1 MEEVRVMVNED
12 LGNYIWRGGKKI
24 NLEKT
29 ENTFT
34 TILFKSSDMEILKP
48 KVKSAKLLHGNVA
61 ELTVEPTERDKLM
74 DEIRSE
80 NQMIVHHEYL
90 AKDSPST
97 KYTLTDTIIVKF
109 KPEYLDHIME
119 IIDEYGLVIQKQY
132 TPEKYLLKV
141 TSAAKKNPVKVA
153 NKLMADGKVEYAD
166 VNMITKFMRM
176 YIPDDSLFKDQ
187 WHLSTST
194 PAADIKDVADI
205 SASEA
210 WELTRG
216 KREIVVAV
224 FDDGF
229 DLEHPDFIGD
239 GKIIS
244 PKDYV
249 DGDIRPFPGSRDF
262 HGTPCAGVAIAEEN
276 GIGCVGAAPGCAFMP
291 VRFDLN
297 NSSDDELITIFE
309 YISKNANI
317 VSCSWGS
324 IPGNYPLNTL
334 LYEKISE
341 LAAIGGKNGNGLVI
355 VFAAGNQNAPLN
367 LTVDKPIEFGLRENG
382 RLVRRKVSGEIVNGF
397 AAHPD
402 VIAVAACTSLNKKA
416 AYSNWGKEIS
426 IASPSDNFHPITLSR
441 LKGRGITTTDN
452 EIHGSGFAD
461 GSEYTSGF
469 GGTSSA
475 TPLVA
480 GVAGLVLSVNPEL
493 TPNQVKEILQNT
505 ADKIEDTSKDIILGT
520 NKGTYGENG
529 HSEWFGYGK
538 VNAFRAVLETF
549 KKEEGWSTNT
559 IEKGV
564 SPQQVIPDVDPA
576 GIQSTF
582 MINETGTI
590 EDIKLKVDIT
600 HKYPSDLVVHLI
612 SPNGEKAELHNIRGW
627 EENICKT
634 YDANTT
640 KGLRSLL
647 MKEAHGIWTLS
658 VADTKWQHKGI
669 LENWGLELAVMSPE
683 NKVIRQEIKP
693 VEDIPDKN
701 ADGIE
706 SSIMIYENKKIA
718 DVKVEVDITHSYIPD
733 LIINCISPSGTWV
746 RLHNKE
752 GVLDKDNIEKCYTT
766 QNTPQLRQFLGENT
780 KGKWVLKVA
789 DLNLKDYGKLNK
801 WGLEISIE
809 DCD

>member
-1 MEEVRVMVNED
+1 MANED

-24 NLEKT
+24 DLEKT
-29 ENTFT
+29 KDTFT
-34 TILFKSSDMEILKP
+34 TILFKSSDLGKLRD
-48 KVKSAKLLHGNVA
+48 KVKSASMLHGNVA
-61 ELTVEPTERDKLM
+61 ELIVEPTERDKLM
-74 DEIRSE
+74 EEIRSE

-132 TPEKYLLKV
+132 EKDKYLLKV
-141 TSAAKKNPVKVA
+141 TSAANKNPVKVA
-153 NKLMADGKVEYAD
+153 NKLMDDGKVEYAE

-176 YIPDDSLFKDQ
+176 YTPDDSLFKEQ

-194 PAADIKDVADI
+194 LAADISDVADI

-210 WELTRG
+210 WEITRG
-216 KREIVVAV
+216 KREIVIAV

-229 DLEHPDFIGD
+229 DLEHPDFKGD
-239 GKIIS
+239 GKIVS

-249 DGDIRPFPGSRDF
+249 DGDIRPFPGPRDY

-297 NSSDDELITIFE
+297 SSDDELITMFE
-309 YISKNANI
+309 YISENANI
-317 VSCSWGS
+317 VSCSWGP

-334 LYEKISE
+334 LHEIISE
-341 LAAIGGKNGNGLVI
+341 LAANGGKNGEGLVI
-355 VFAAGNQNAPLN
+355 VFAAGNFNAPLN
-367 LTVDKPIEFGLRENG
+367 LTVDKPIEFGFRENG
-382 RLVRRKVSGEIVNGF
+382 RIVRKKVSGEIVNGF

-426 IASPSDNFHPITLSR
+426 IASPSNNSHPITLHR
-441 LKGRGITTTDN
+441 LEGRGITTTDN
-452 EIHGSGFAD
+452 EIHGSGFTD

-480 GVAGLVLSVNPEL
+480 GVAGLVLSVDPEL
-493 TPNQVKEILQNT
+493 TANQVKEILQNT

-520 NKGTYGENG
+520 SKGTYDENG

-549 KKEEGWSTNT
+549 KKKDGESTNT
-559 IEKGV
+559 IKKEI
-564 SPQQVIPDVDPA
+564 SPQQVIPDEDPT
-576 GIQSTF
+576 GTQSSF
-582 MINETGTI
+582 MINETGKI
-590 EDIKLKVDIT
+590 EDIKVKVNIT
-600 HKYPSDLVVHLI
+600 HKYPRDLVVELI
-612 SPNGEKAELHNIRGW
+612 SPNGEKAELLNILSW
-627 EENICKT
+627 EENISKT
-634 YDANTT
+634 YDANIT
-640 KGLRSLL
+640 KGVRSLL

-658 VADTKWQHKGI
+658 VADTKWQHEGK
-669 LENWGLELAVMSPE
+669 LENWGLELALMTPG
-683 NKVIRQEIKP
+683 NKVIRQEINP

-701 ADGIE
+701 ANGIE
-706 SSIMIYENKKIA
+706 SPIIIVKNKKIA
-718 DVKVEVDITHSYIPD
+718 DIKVKVDITHSYIPD
-733 LIINCISPSGTWV
+733 LVINCISPSGTWV

-752 GVLDKDNIEKCYTT
+752 GVFNKNNIEKCYTT

-789 DLNLKDYGKLNK
+789 DLVSKDYGKLNK

-809 DCD
+809 D